1 MESFQCK
8 VTQSVVI
15 PEIER
20 KIAEHLNNMKRL
32 VLVKVARSKAT
43 WLGSLPHLLN
53 LFHHWRKSC

>member
-20 KIAEHLNNMKRL
+20 KIVKHLNNMKRL
-32 VLVKVARSKAT
+32 ILVKVAKSKAT
-43 WLGSLPHLLN
+43 WLGSLPNLLN
-53 LFHHWRKSC
+53 LFHH